1 VVVSIVLED
10 EKVIT
15 ENFRM
20 NDIKSYKEHMM
31 NALVPVGD
39 EGRDKLR

>member
-1 VVVSIVLED
+1 MFLE
-10 EKVIT
+10 VT

-20 NDIKSYKEHMM
+20 NDIKSYEEHMM

>member
-1 VVVSIVLED
+1 METSRDDRLFIED
-10 EKVIT
+10 
-15 ENFRM
+15 FRM

>member
-1 VVVSIVLED
+1 
-10 EKVIT
+10 
-15 ENFRM
+15 M

-31 NALVPVGD
+31 DALVPEGD